1 MAKLYSINVDLLK
14 QAVIYYD
21 SFKIDFFYAT
31 VGKFCTLTT
40 SLQIY
45 KYIKEFF
52 FFINGLSII
61 EMSTHLSNSNFYR
74 FRD

>member
-45 KYIKEFF
+45 KFIKEF

-61 EMSTHLSNSNFYR
+61 EMSTHLSNSIFYR